1 MRREV
6 IEEDRQ
12 EIFDYWQ
19 KKKEEFE
26 TEKLKL
32 IETYNV
38 ENLEEDEMD
47 FAFNISDNDEKFAFD
62 FGSGEPDIENADN
75 DEASEFATA
84 YVELLDYI
92 YTDACFSQF
101 VQMSKQIFILK

>member
-1 MRREV
+1 MKREV

-12 EIFDYWQ
+12 EVFDYWQ

-32 IETYNV
+32 IETYDI

-47 FAFNISDNDEKFAFD
+47 LSYSLFSQNISLSESEEYFDE
-62 FGSGEPDIENADN
+62 N
-75 DEASEFATA
+75 
-84 YVELLDYI
+84 
-92 YTDACFSQF
+92 
-101 VQMSKQIFILK
+101 